1 MHKYLIFIILFYA
14 CDNPTA
20 SKIPPIYDDEGSF
33 TYEMNLQ
40 SLDVGQYINYVTI
53 NWMPYNNETND
64 FISYIIHSENETLL
78 LIEDAST
85 TSYQLD
91 LNPNQFYKLYLDMN
105 SDTKILT
112 DSIQTFTRPIKPIT
126 EFTAIAD
133 SENWFTSL
141 NWTASEEIE
150 SNFSHYNIYRSFE
163 THDIFNSL
171 ETCNCLINTIDSQ
184 NIASYTDSI
193 NLVWGGEYYYMIET
207 ITNQDYKRESIITSN
222 ILNPSYNPQITNEDT
237 YASDS
242 DYNKIIINWN
252 YNLNETQFYS
262 LEIWRSNSEDVDPF
276 NQTQLATITDY
287 NKNDF
292 EDYYLIGDGLMW
304 FYKLKLIDVYGNI
317 NESELIVGNS
327 HP

>member
-20 SKIPPIYDDEGSF
+20 SKIPPIYDDGGSF

-53 NWMPYNNETND
+53 NWMPYNNEIND

-105 SDTKILT
+105 SDTKILM

-222 ILNPSYNPQITNEDT
+222 ILNPSYNPQINNDDT

-262 LEIWRSNSEDVDPF
+262 LEIWRSNSEDVNPF

>member
-222 ILNPSYNPQITNEDT
+222 ILNPSYNPQINNDDT

>member
-222 ILNPSYNPQITNEDT
+222 ILNPSYNPQITNDDT

>member
-20 SKIPPIYDDEGSF
+20 SKIPPIYDDGGSF

-53 NWMPYNNETND
+53 NWMPYNNEIND

-105 SDTKILT
+105 SDTKILM

-222 ILNPSYNPQITNEDT
+222 ILNPSYNPQINNDDT

-262 LEIWRSNSEDVDPF
+262 LEIWRSNSEDVNPF

-317 NESELIVGNS
+317 NESELIVGNR